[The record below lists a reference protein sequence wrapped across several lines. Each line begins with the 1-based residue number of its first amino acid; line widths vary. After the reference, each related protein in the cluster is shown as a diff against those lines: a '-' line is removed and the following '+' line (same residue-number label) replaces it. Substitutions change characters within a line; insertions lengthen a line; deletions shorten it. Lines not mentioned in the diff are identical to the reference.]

1 MGFIGEDKA
10 REVENFFTTHPLPSA
25 ERIVKQ
31 CVEAIHTNTQ
41 WLERDREAIKN
52 WLHGNH

>member
-10 REVENFFTTHPLPSA
+10 RDVENFFKTHPLPSA

-41 WLERDREAIKN
+41 WLERDRETIKN
-52 WLHGNH
+52 WLHENH